1 MKTTWPAL
9 WLAAALAGWLCG
21 CAHLDNRTPAT
32 NADASTPAGRA
43 IQSVREQYAPDAH
56 LAIFRV
62 GLQHRGRELV
72 LTGDVERAEAKVD
85 VVRAVEATG
94 VRVTDRINVLPS
106 QQLSNRVWGLACLS
120 VASARELPDHKAE
133 MGTQVLMGEVVRV
146 WKQST
151 NVNFPWFLIQAPD
164 GYLAWVEGGTIVRCT
179 GEQVDAWNKGPLL
192 IVTALEERILEQ
204 PQAEAQPVSDVVLC
218 DRLRKAGEEG
228 DWYRVELPDGRAG
241 YLPRKAAVDFAAWKQ
256 ARRPTAENIERTAR
270 MFIGRPYLW
279 GGYSTKG
286 FDCSGFTE
294 QVFYING
301 IDLVHSAAA
310 QARLGVPVPLDE
322 DLSQLRKGDLLFF
335 GRRARGSRPERITHV
350 GIYLGNKLFIQSSE
364 RVRVSS
370 LDADSP
376 AREEYRIHSL
386 IAARRV
392 LRPER

>member
-1 MKTTWPAL
+1 M
-9 WLAAALAGWLCG
+9 
-21 CAHLDNRTPAT
+21 
-32 NADASTPAGRA
+32 
-43 IQSVREQYAPDAH
+43 
-56 LAIFRV
+56 
-62 GLQHRGRELV
+62 
-72 LTGDVERAEAKVD
+72 
-85 VVRAVEATG
+85 
-94 VRVTDRINVLPS
+94 
-106 QQLSNRVWGLACLS
+106 
-120 VASARELPDHKAE
+120 
-133 MGTQVLMGEVVRV
+133 
-146 WKQST
+146 
-151 NVNFPWFLIQAPD
+151 
-164 GYLAWVEGGTIVRCT
+164 AWVEGGTIVRCT

-204 PQAEAQPVSDVVLC
+204 PQADAQPVSDVVLC
-218 DRLRKAGEEG
+218 DRLRKAGEKG

-241 YLPRKAAVDFAAWKQ
+241 YLPRKAAVDFETWKQ
-256 ARRPTAENIERTAR
+256 ARHPTAENIERTAR

-322 DLSQLRKGDLLFF
+322 DLSRLRKGDLLFF

-386 IAARRV
+386 DRGEEGVEARAVGVPDGRAAGRQRKRMDDV
-392 LRPER
+392 R